1 MNKIKINSETYIFLN
16 FETQISKLG
25 RNFRL
30 SGISKISTIPQK
42 YINNSYKNHWV
53 YTFRYL
59 DVHSEFFEI
68 EIDYNNSFVRLNK
81 VKNE

>member
-1 MNKIKINSETYIFLN
+1 MDKIKVNSETYIFLN

-30 SGISKISTIPQK
+30 SGVSKISTIPQK

-59 DVHSEFFEI
+59 DVDREFFEI

-81 VKNE
+81 IKNE